1 LLAYKTYAL
10 ERFITYNGFSRA
22 EVVRIQK
29 RGLLTVSILIV
40 MLLFS
45 AAVCSALSTTTTF
58 NLQRGDSEFVKVND
72 KTYTFSLLYLNKD
85 FAYFSL
91 EGTRDDIKLK
101 ETKTYKLEDDY
112 KTKISFISSRRAYK
126 GPIGRFSIT
135 REYLPIYG
143 SGISHSIDYEDVPGR
158 LIDKLRTG
166 EKAYYKA
173 GPYTYK
179 VEILRADKQYVA
191 LKVNREYDIAKK
203 SEDKFYGK
211 NNGLLRLRVSN
222 VRIRNVGHEVTLE
235 LLNEK
240 YQIQKQSSYI
250 IDK

>member
-1 LLAYKTYAL
+1 M
-10 ERFITYNGFSRA
+10 
-22 EVVRIQK
+22 RIQK
-29 RGLLTVSILIV
+29 RGMFIASILIV
-40 MLLFS
+40 MFLFS

-85 FAYFSL
+85 FAYFNL
-91 EGTRDDIKLK
+91 EGKRDSIDLK
-101 ETKTYKLEDDY
+101 ETKTYKLEEDY
-112 KTKISFISSRRAYK
+112 KTKITFLSSRRAYK
-126 GPIGRFSIT
+126 GPMGRFSIT
-135 REYLPIYG
+135 REYLPDYG
-143 SGISHSIDYEDVPGR
+143 SGISHSIDYEAIPER

-173 GPYTYK
+173 GPYRYK
-179 VEILRADKQYVA
+179 IEILRADNQHVA
-191 LKVNREYDIAKK
+191 LLVNREYDIAKK
-203 SEDKFYGK
+203 SEDKYYGK

-240 YQIQKQSSYI
+240 YQIQKQGSYI
-250 IDK
+250 IDN